1 VGVIVLFMA
10 ALALYAGWW
19 LSHQRLMA
27 KPWLEEGVIGE
38 FPGGDRLSA
47 PPATIGL
54 GVFLAVAGSLFAL
67 VMSAYVVRMQLLDW
81 RPLPVPPLLWFN
93 TGVLVLSSVILQWAQ
108 AAARRGDFARRSRGA
123 RPDHRQTVA
132 RRRLAEIAPERGIVR
147 PVLALP
153 APGLADASG
162 ASDRLDTRL
171 PRFLWS
177 PGSVLNP
184 RTPPFRFIRRA
195 IFRDFRHKVA
205 GCHLLA
211 RIDQIVR
218 SLIEKAR
225 YRYRALH
232 CLLGAPVGF
241 QKPMPPP
248 ATYASELVENNGVP
262 GRTRSAND
270 FQRSPDESG
279 LTNPGI
285 N

>member
-108 AAARRGDFARRSRGA
+108 AAARRGDYDGTVAGVLCGGVSAVVFLIGQLLAWVAFARRSGGA
-123 RPDHRQTVA
+123 RPDDRQTVA

-162 ASDRLDTRL
+162 ASDRLDSRL

-177 PGSVLNP
+177 LDSVLNP
-184 RTPPFRFIRRA
+184 HTPSPFRFFPRA
-195 IFRDFRHKVA
+195 IFRDFRRI
-205 GCHLLA
+205 A
-211 RIDQIVR
+211 RRRFLQAAACNHR
-218 SLIEKAR
+218 RTKATPI
-225 YRYRALH
+225 L
-232 CLLGAPVGF
+232 
-241 QKPMPPP
+241 
-248 ATYASELVENNGVP
+248 
-262 GRTRSAND
+262 
-270 FQRSPDESG
+270 SP
-279 LTNPGI
+279 
-285 N
+285 